1 MNVAN
6 KITFFNNTNE
16 KLLTIHNYG
25 LRLWTA
31 DLVAKKIL
39 YTDIQMGTIKRI
51 YQCVTIDSQDKFAL
65 LGTKTG
71 DIVEISLDTL
81 LFKRIGPAKRLFS
94 QGINTINLLGNNDIM
109 IGAGD
114 GTIAKVTGQYMVVK

>member
-51 YQCVTIDSQDKFAL
+51 YQCVTIDS
-65 LGTKTG
+65 
-71 DIVEISLDTL
+71 
-81 LFKRIGPAKRLFS
+81 
-94 QGINTINLLGNNDIM
+94 
-109 IGAGD
+109 
-114 GTIAKVTGQYMVVK
+114 